1 MNRGLK
7 SLEEKVLSQNLC
19 TACGACLS
27 LCPYL
32 RSWQGRVVK
41 LHDCDLDEGRCFAY
55 CPRTEVDLDQ
65 IHRKVFGVH
74 PVRNSNGA
82 LNPVGIIPKC
92 YPTAAAG
99 PRGPLSEPEA
109 LLSRRLARREERS
122 IISNGV
128 NCEEME
134 IGPVRNILMARARD
148 PIWRKKAQS
157 GGVVSALIDY
167 ALKKK
172 AIDAAILTPRDTDFL
187 PKGRIVRNREDILN
201 CAGSNYVSGPTLEAL
216 HKGPWQGEEKI
227 GVVGLPCHAL
237 ALVKMRTA
245 PVEKKGSIDKVNLV
259 IGLFCTWALEY
270 EKLMVFLKKRVGEGC
285 IEKMDIT
292 PPPER
297 LFKIKMADGLH
308 NLPVDEIRPFIR
320 NGCRVCFDMTAEF
333 SDISVG
339 TVEGI
344 EGWNTVILRSD
355 TGEDLFKKA
364 EGEGIIE
371 SQPLPADHLNHLK
384 EASSLKKERAILAV
398 KKMEDC
404 PEGNI
409 P

>member
-1 MNRGLK
+1 M
-7 SLEEKVLSQNLC
+7 
-19 TACGACLS
+19 
-27 LCPYL
+27 
-32 RSWQGRVVK
+32 
-41 LHDCDLDEGRCFAY
+41 
-55 CPRTEVDLDQ
+55 
-65 IHRKVFGVH
+65 
-74 PVRNSNGA
+74 
-82 LNPVGIIPKC
+82 
-92 YPTAAAG
+92 
-99 PRGPLSEPEA
+99 
-109 LLSRRLARREERS
+109 
-122 IISNGV
+122 
-128 NCEEME
+128 EM
-134 IGPVRNILMARARD
+134 GPVRNILMARARD

-157 GGVVSALIDY
+157 GGVVSALIDF
-167 ALKKK
+167 AIKKK
-172 AIDAAILTPRDTDFL
+172 AIDAAILTLRDTDFL
-187 PKGRIVRNREDILN
+187 PKGRIVRDREDILN
-201 CAGSNYVSGPTLEAL
+201 CAGSSYVSGPTLEAL

-227 GVVGLPCHAL
+227 GVVGLPCHTLAL
-237 ALVKMRTA
+237 AKMRTA

-308 NLPVDEIRPFIR
+308 SLPVDEIRPFIR

-364 EGEGIIE
+364 EVEGMIE

-384 EASSLKKERAILAV
+384 EASSLKKERAVNAIREREANR
-398 KKMEDC
+398 M
-404 PEGNI
+404 
-409 P
+409 

>member
-7 SLEEKVLSQNLC
+7 GLEEKVLSKEISALP
-19 TACGACLS
+19 AVPVSLS
-27 LCPYL
+27 APIFVL
-32 RSWQGRVVK
+32 GREGWSSFTIAVLMKAVALPIAPEQK
-41 LHDCDLDEGRCFAY
+41 LTW
-55 CPRTEVDLDQ
+55 TESTGKNYGQ
-65 IHRKVFGVH
+65 KYEKI
-74 PVRNSNGA
+74 
-82 LNPVGIIPKC
+82 
-92 YPTAAAG
+92 
-99 PRGPLSEPEA
+99 
-109 LLSRRLARREERS
+109 
-122 IISNGV
+122 
-128 NCEEME
+128 EM
-134 IGPVRNILMARARD
+134 GPVRKILMARARD

-201 CAGSNYVSGPTLEAL
+201 CAGSSYVSGPTLEAL
-216 HKGPWQGEEKI
+216 HKGPWQEEEKI

-237 ALVKMRTA
+237 ALAKMRTA

-371 SQPLPADHLNHLK
+371 SKPLPADHLNI
-384 EASSLKKERAILAV
+384 LKKHLSSRKNERLTPSGRE
-398 KKMEDC
+398 KQQK
-404 PEGNI
+404 G
-409 P
+409 

>member
-1 MNRGLK
+1 MNKGLK
-7 SLEEKVLSQNLC
+7 GLEERVLSQNLC
-19 TACGACLS
+19 ISCGACLS

-32 RSWQGRVVK
+32 RSWQGKVVK

-55 CPRTEVDLDQ
+55 CPRTEVDLEG
-65 IHRKVFGVH
+65 IYRKAFGIY

-82 LNPVGIIPKC
+82 LNPVEIIPKC

-109 LLSRRLARREERS
+109 LLSRRLARREQRS

-128 NCEEME
+128 NCQEME

-157 GGVVSALIDY
+157 GGVVSALIDF
-167 ALKKK
+167 ALRRK

-187 PKGRIVRNREDILN
+187 PKGRIVRNREDIFN
-201 CAGSNYVSGPTLEAL
+201 CAGSSYVSGPTLEAL

-227 GVVGLPCHAL
+227 GAVGLPCQAL
-237 ALVKMRTA
+237 ALAKMRTA

-292 PPPER
+292 SPPER
-297 LFKIKMADGLH
+297 LFKIMMADGLH
-308 NLPVDEIRPFIR
+308 SLPVDEIRPFIR

-344 EGWNTVILRSD
+344 EGWSTVILRSD

-384 EASSLKKERAILAV
+384 EASSLKKERAILAIREREANR
-398 KKMEDC
+398 M
-404 PEGNI
+404 
-409 P
+409 

>member
-7 SLEEKVLSQNLC
+7 GLEEKVLKRDLC

-41 LHDCDLDEGRCFAY
+41 LHDCGLDEGRCYAY
-55 CPRTEVDLDQ
+55 CPRTEDDL
-65 IHRKVFGVH
+65 
-74 PVRNSNGA
+74 
-82 LNPVGIIPKC
+82 
-92 YPTAAAG
+92 
-99 PRGPLSEPEA
+99 GPLQRKAYVKNCDVEMGHVK
-109 LLSRRLARREERS
+109 S
-122 IISNGV
+122 IV
-128 NCEEME
+128 
-134 IGPVRNILMARARD
+134 MARARD

-172 AIDAAILTPRDTDFL
+172 AIDAAILTPQDTDFL
-187 PKGRIVRNREDILN
+187 PKGRIVWNREDVLN
-201 CAGSNYVSGPTLEAL
+201 CAGSSYVSGPTLETL
-216 HKGPWQGEEKI
+216 HKGPWQEEEKI

-237 ALVKMRTA
+237 ALAKMRTT

-292 PPPER
+292 SPPER

-308 NLPVDEIRPFIR
+308 SLPVDEIRPFIR

-355 TGEDLFKKA
+355 TGEDFFKKA
-364 EGEGIIE
+364 EVEGMIE

-384 EASSLKKERAILAV
+384 EASSLKKERAILAI

>member
-1 MNRGLK
+1 MGRGSIFGVDFSWWSVIISSSHMNKGLK
-7 SLEEKVLSQNLC
+7 GLEERVLSQNLC

-41 LHDCDLDEGRCFAY
+41 LHDCGLDEGRCFAY
-55 CPRTEVDLDQ
+55 CPRTEVDLDGIYQ
-65 IHRKVFGVH
+65 KGFG
-74 PVRNSNGA
+74 
-82 LNPVGIIPKC
+82 LKYEKI
-92 YPTAAAG
+92 
-99 PRGPLSEPEA
+99 
-109 LLSRRLARREERS
+109 
-122 IISNGV
+122 
-128 NCEEME
+128 E
-134 IGPVRNILMARARD
+134 IGPVRKILMARARD

-157 GGVVSALIDY
+157 GGVVSALIEY

-187 PKGRIVRNREDILN
+187 SKGRIVRNREDVLN
-201 CAGSNYVSGPTLEAL
+201 CAGSSYVSGPTLEAL

-237 ALVKMRTA
+237 ALAKMRTA

-292 PPPER
+292 SPPER
-297 LFKIKMADGLH
+297 LFKIMMADGLH

-364 EGEGIIE
+364 EGECIVE

-384 EASSLKKERAILAV
+384 EASLLKKERAVIAIREREANR
-398 KKMEDC
+398 M
-404 PEGNI
+404 
-409 P
+409 